1 MSGYVN
7 RTLGVLELLRTDDHF
22 ATCSECVERLKSVLQ
37 ANQGRAK
44 AVNSP
49 SWELTAFEEDFH
61 LGFEQIS
68 AFVEAQLDEIDCEIA
83 TSHLALCRNCLEEV
97 EDLQVFRQ
105 SLSKQIGVQSSP
117 CQMEGKRWKSSYSQL
132 VR

>member
-7 RTLGVLELLRTDDHF
+7 RTLGVLELLRTDDHLAACF
-22 ATCSECVERLKSVLQ
+22 ECVERLKSVLQ

-61 LGFEQIS
+61 LGFEQIR
-68 AFVEAQLDEIDCEIA
+68 AFVEAQLDEIDREIA
-83 TSHLALCRNCLEEV
+83 TSHLALCQSCLAEV
-97 EDLQVFRQ
+97 EDLQLFRQ
-105 SLSKQIGVQSSP
+105 LLSRQIGAQSSP
-117 CQMEGKRWKSSYSQL
+117 SQIEGTRWGSLYSRL